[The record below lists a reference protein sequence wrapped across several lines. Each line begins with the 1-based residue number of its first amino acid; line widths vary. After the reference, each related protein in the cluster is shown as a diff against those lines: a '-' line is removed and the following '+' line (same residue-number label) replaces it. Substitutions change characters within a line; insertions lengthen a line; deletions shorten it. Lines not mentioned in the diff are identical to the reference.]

1 MNMPLPPPAVP
12 MSQADHQKACT
23 DRYIS
28 AGLQALFEKVFFGD
42 VAAETLADWQYT
54 LYCEWLLNREKQGGK
69 ARGGLLN
76 RPPPTGQV
84 MSTQDARERT
94 NAFVQANKR

>member
-12 MSQADHQKACT
+12 MSQAEHQNACT

-42 VAAETLADWQYT
+42 VAAESLADWQYT

-76 RPPPTGQV
+76 RPRPNSQV
-84 MSTQDARERT
+84 ISTQDARELA
-94 NAFVQANKR
+94 NAFIKGSKY